1 MVGELRGLT
10 RLGGVTLGVR
20 EDYVTAV
27 LFVRRFRVVGDET
40 AVKVAQ
46 ELPRVLSDNAVE
58 RKVGH
63 LQ

>member
-1 MVGELRGLT
+1 MIGELRGLT
-10 RLGGVTLGVR
+10 RFGGVSLGVG
-20 EDYVTAV
+20 EDYVAAV

-46 ELPRVLSDNAVE
+46 ELPRVLSDYAVE
-58 RKVGH
+58 KKEGH

>member
-10 RLGGVTLGVR
+10 RFGGVSLGVG
-20 EDYVTAV
+20 EDDVAAV

-46 ELPRVLSDNAVE
+46 ELPRVLSDNAGE
-58 RKVGH
+58 KKVGH